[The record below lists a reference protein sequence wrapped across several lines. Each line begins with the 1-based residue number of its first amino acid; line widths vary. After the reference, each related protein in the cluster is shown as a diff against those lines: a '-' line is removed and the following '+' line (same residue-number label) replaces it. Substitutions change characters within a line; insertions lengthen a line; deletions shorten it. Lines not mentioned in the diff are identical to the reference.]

1 MDSNPGLWASQSV
14 PLTSCQLPSLRLTP
28 RPTCLQREK
37 WTHPSLPVTSP
48 PLPPGPSSS
57 WSLFLLVPLPP
68 SLEYRAQQGLLTSWP
83 SLKSSNRLASFLH
96 VLRESLLTA
105 QGAASWGNWK
115 VPDISQSTVVTG
127 LSGNASGIRPACIIT
142 CTERPLDL
150 RSQAGWRPGWLLG
163 CGI

>member
-28 RPTCLQREK
+28 RPTRLQREK

-48 PLPPGPSSS
+48 
-57 WSLFLLVPLPP
+57 LFLLVPLPP
-68 SLEYRAQQGLLTSWP
+68 SLEYGAQQGLLTSWP
-83 SLKSSNRLASFLH
+83 SLRSSNRLAYFLH

-127 LSGNASGIRPACIIT
+127 LSGNASGIRPACIIA
-142 CTERPLDL
+142 CTERALDL
-150 RSQAGWRPGWLLG
+150 SSWAGWRPGWLLG

>member
-1 MDSNPGLWASQSV
+1 MGFSVSAPYFLPAAVSQAHPKAHLSPKREV
-14 PLTSCQLPSLRLTP
+14 DPSLTSSHFT
-28 RPTCLQREK
+28 
-37 WTHPSLPVTSP
+37 
-48 PLPPGPSSS
+48 PSSS

-83 SLKSSNRLASFLH
+83 SLKSSNRLAYFLH